1 MLTIAGMLLG
11 GVGLFMLAVAMI
23 TGGLKLAAGNALK
36 DILARYTRTPMRGV
50 ASGILITGVVQ
61 SSSAVTVATI
71 GFVNAGLLTL
81 GQSLGVV
88 YGANVGTTMTGW
100 LVATVGFG
108 FKLETLAL
116 PLVGIGVLGRLLGT
130 STRLG
135 ALGEA
140 LAGFGLFFIGIDV
153 LRSAFEGFSATV
165 DVAAFAPQGGLGVA
179 LYVALG
185 FFMTLVTQSSSA
197 AIALTLT
204 AASGGALTLEA
215 AAATVIGANLG
226 TTSTAA
232 LAAIGATANARRVAA
247 AHVVF
252 NGITGLAALAL
263 LPVMLW
269 LVQQAGSTFDQTL
282 EPAAV
287 LAGFHTAFN
296 LLGVVML
303 WPFTARLTAF
313 LESRFVTRSE
323 ALARPQYLDQNVL
336 VTPALALQA
345 LKLELL
351 RALTLARAAGAAA
364 VGRGTQPPDAESR
377 EQWQGLRGLLD
388 ATGEFVNQL
397 EGDRLPADLA
407 AELPLLLRTS
417 NYLDDVANQVV
428 GLGRQRGD
436 LAAVARTAVA
446 PQVAAF
452 QDALVAQIALCD
464 PTAGNFDPAQLQS
477 GFKALEQR
485 WHELKAT
492 LLEAAGRKALPIVRL
507 NGALEGLRSALR
519 LTEHLTKAAV
529 RFPLPD
535 RAPDALKAADP
546 TPI

>member
-1 MLTIAGMLLG
+1 MLTSAGMLLG

-23 TGGLKLAAGNALK
+23 TSGLKLAAGNALK
-36 DILARYTRTPMRGV
+36 DILARYTRTPLHGV

-81 GQSLGVV
+81 SQSLGVV

-100 LVATVGFG
+100 LVATAGFG

-153 LRSAFEGFSATV
+153 LRGAFEGFSASV

-204 AASGGALTLEA
+204 AASGGALTLDA

-252 NGITGLAALAL
+252 NGITGAAALAL
-263 LPVMLW
+263 LPAMLW
-269 LVQQAGSTFDQTL
+269 LVQHAASTFDRTP

-296 LLGVVML
+296 LLGVVLL

-313 LESRFVTRSE
+313 LEARFVTRSE

-345 LKLELL
+345 LKLELM
-351 RALTLARAAGAAA
+351 RALALGRAAGAAA
-364 VGRGTQPPDAESR
+364 VARGSRPPDAASR
-377 EQWQGLRGLLD
+377 EQWRGLRGLLD

-397 EGDRLPADLA
+397 EGERLPADLA
-407 AELPLLLRTS
+407 AELPLLLRAS
-417 NYLDDVANQVV
+417 NYLDDVANQVDA
-428 GLGRQRGD
+428 LDRHRSH
-436 LAAVARTAVA
+436 LTAVSRSEVA

-452 QDALVAQIALCD
+452 QDAVVAQIGLCD
-464 PTAGNFDPAQLQS
+464 PTSGEFDPAGLQS
-477 GFKALEQR
+477 GFGALEQR
-485 WHELKAT
+485 WHELKTT
-492 LLEAAGRKALPIVRL
+492 LLEAAGRRTLPIARL
-507 NGALEGLRSALR
+507 NGALEGLRTALR

-529 RFPLPD
+529 RFPVPD
-535 RAPDALKAADP
+535 SAPGGLKAGAP
-546 TPI
+546 API